1 MLNGIISIMTD
12 ETKEITYFGFCGET
26 NTMTT
31 LKAARR
37 RCDELGIRDVI
48 IASETGRSAIKALK
62 VFNDDR
68 IRITVV
74 THYPSR
80 TWGPNGEIPIGL
92 NRKEYSEFRKTLEEN
107 GVRIIQGTRPFA
119 PPARGIQWDY
129 PVADAMIDY
138 TLELFSSGTKIAIET
153 ALMATDAGAI
163 EEGTEIVSCGGTF
176 KGLDTALVVKTAHSE
191 KFFREFEVR
200 EIITKPRYRTSSEN
214 QWDDEKW
221 RGDLNKYHT
230 SEP

>member
-1 MLNGIISIMTD
+1 MISIMID
-12 ETKEITYFGFCGET
+12 ETKEITYFEFCGEI

-31 LKAARR
+31 LNAARR
-37 RCDELGIRDVI
+37 RCNELGIRDVI
-48 IASETGRSAIKALK
+48 IASETGRSAIKALE
-62 VFNDDR
+62 VFNDDG

-80 TWGPNGEIPIGL
+80 TWGPKGEIPIGL
-92 NRKEYSEFRKTLEEN
+92 NRKEYSEFRKILEEN
-107 GVRIIQGTRPFA
+107 GVKIIQGTRPFA
-119 PPARGIQWDY
+119 PPTRGIQWDY

-153 ALMATDAGAI
+153 ALMATDAGAV

-191 KFFREFEVR
+191 KFFRKFEVR
-200 EIITKPRYRTSSEN
+200 EIIAKPRYRTSSEN

-221 RGDLNKYHT
+221 HRDLNKYHT
-230 SEP
+230 SES